1 MLEVTRSDRDV
12 LEEDERSLAKYA
24 HYRHEVKSA
33 KYSRDNTLAVIA
45 EVCSRLACDHEGNAG
60 VTSVTRLTYPHARVT
75 FAAPCA
81 TRRMCAHGWLARTR
95 SPVMSLTPAETWDRL
110 RQRAR
115 QVLPEQTY
123 RTWLEPTDAL
133 SVEGDTLLVGAPDQ
147 FSADWNESKHADL
160 LTSFAAVALGHPMK
174 VRFKVAEER
183 MGRVQMDMFVQPP
196 PAPVVAPLTAHQ
208 QRLSAPLNPRYTFDQ
223 FVIGKSNDVAAA
235 AAQAAAQAPGKVYNP
250 LFIYGETG
258 LGKTHLMQGIAH
270 ELIKRTP
277 SLRLAFIGTEQFT
290 NEFVNAIQT
299 GQMGDFRRRFRE
311 IDLLLVD
318 DVQFLKGKESTQEE
332 FFHTFNAIYESG
344 RQIVLTSDR
353 PPKEIPGLE
362 SRLVS
367 RFEWGMV
374 ANVDSPDLEH
384 RIAIL
389 RKKAS
394 LDHLE
399 LTIPDDVIEFIAQ
412 HVKSSVREL
421 EGSIIKLLAYA
432 SLKHRDISIDLAR
445 EALRDKLKGA
455 TSSDFPEIPPT
466 TITVATIQQVVS
478 REWGVTPDGLRSKTR
493 TKQLTTPRQVAMYL
507 CRELLALQLVEIGNA
522 FGGRDHSTVI
532 HSLDRVAEDMGGE
545 PGFADRVLAVRGLLE
560 TLRATGKLGS

>member
-1 MLEVTRSDRDV
+1 
-12 LEEDERSLAKYA
+12 
-24 HYRHEVKSA
+24 
-33 KYSRDNTLAVIA
+33 
-45 EVCSRLACDHEGNAG
+45 
-60 VTSVTRLTYPHARVT
+60 
-75 FAAPCA
+75 
-81 TRRMCAHGWLARTR
+81 
-95 SPVMSLTPAETWDRL
+95 MSLSPADIWDRL
-110 RQRAR
+110 KLRAR

-123 RTWLEPTDAL
+123 RTWIEPTEAL
-133 SVEGDTLLVGAPDQ
+133 GVEGDTLIVGSPDQ
-147 FSADWNESKHADL
+147 FSADWNDSKHADL
-160 LTSFAAVALGHPMK
+160 LSNFGPVALGHPVK
-174 VRFKVAEER
+174 VRFKVHVER

-196 PAPVVAPLTAHQ
+196 PAPVVAPPPQHQ
-208 QRLSAPLNPRYTFDQ
+208 SRISTPLNPRYVFDQ
-223 FVIGKSNDVAAA
+223 FVIGRSNDVAAA

-270 ELIKRTP
+270 ELLKRTP
-277 SLRLAFIGTEQFT
+277 SLRLAYVGTEQFT
-290 NEFVNAIQT
+290 NEFVSAIQT

-332 FFHTFNAIYESG
+332 FFHTFNAIFEAG

-374 ANVDSPDLEH
+374 ANIDSPDLEH

-389 RKKAS
+389 KKKAS

-399 LTIPDDVIEFIAQ
+399 LTIPDEVIEFIAQ

-432 SLKHRDISIDLAR
+432 SLKHRDISVDLAR
-445 EALRDKLKGA
+445 EALRDKLRA
-455 TSSDFPEIPPT
+455 STHSEFPEVPPT

-532 HSLDRVAEDMGGE
+532 HSLDRVAEDMAGE
-545 PGFADRVLAVRGLLE
+545 PGFSERVLKVRGMLE
-560 TLRATGKLGS
+560 TLRTTGQLGT